1 MSLVYAPQ
9 DGYRNAA
16 MLAVAVLPHVSFL
29 FRDDMDSRITDNFP
43 SLAAA
48 VTESNATLHV
58 GGHP

>member
-1 MSLVYAPQ
+1 
-9 DGYRNAA
+9 

-29 FRDDMDSRITDNFP
+29 FGMILDSWITDSFP
-43 SLAAA
+43 ILAAA